1 MGYRGMPLSHF
12 GYPFIYPPDP
22 IFWAK
27 SRCAA
32 WYLIACDMMTMT
44 ARNAPPR
51 NALFL
56 LVDDGGFN
64 LGAFGDH
71 AISTP
76 NIDALAARSTAF
88 DAAFTSVS
96 SCSPSRS
103 AILTGLPTHQ
113 NGMYG
118 LHQYPAQFES
128 WNDVQSLPNL
138 LNKHGYKTG
147 VIGKYHIGPNRV
159 CA

>member
-1 MGYRGMPLSHF
+1 ML
-12 GYPFIYPPDP
+12 
-22 IFWAK
+22 
-27 SRCAA
+27 
-32 WYLIACDMMTMT
+32 T
-44 ARNAPPR
+44 ARNV
-51 NALFL
+51 LFL
-56 LVDDGGFN
+56 LVDDGGFE
-64 LGAFGDH
+64 LGAFGNK

-128 WNDVQSLPNL
+128 WSDVVSLPNL
-138 LNKHGYKTG
+138 LTSAGYKTG
-147 VIGKYHIGPNRV
+147 VIGNYHIGPSTDRPP
-159 CA
+159 